1 MIIIKPIEVTGQNLT
16 SDVALS
22 EPEWSAGTTP
32 QDAIRRVGNILYR
45 AVVETTDSPIDGLS
59 ADPPT
64 WIKVGAANRFKMFDE
79 FYHSQTEADEVVTVT
94 IDPPQVVNSVTLLNV
109 DAVSVTIEIFDDH
122 GALIYQATKSMADNS
137 QVADYW
143 DYFFSPVLR
152 KKNVSFV
159 DLPSY
164 SRPIKITVAGEP
176 GGTVQVGGAFI
187 GAQRKIG
194 LTQYGTDRELM
205 NFSDINRDQ
214 FGIVNIVPRR
224 KADLASFQIDLD
236 TPQNDFVYDLLRS
249 LADIPCIYI
258 GDPNRDG
265 TIVYGYPRGVRIPY
279 ETPDYSKITLEV
291 ESVT

>member
-32 QDAIRRVGNILYR
+32 QDAIRRVGNVLYR
-45 AVVETTDSPIDGLS
+45 AVIETTDSPIDGLS

-109 DAVSVTIEIFDDH
+109 DAVSVTVEIFDDD
-122 GALIYQATKSMADNS
+122 GAPIYQATKSMLDNS
-137 QVADYW
+137 QVSDYW
-143 DYFFSPVLR
+143 HYFFSPVLR
-152 KKNVSFV
+152 KKNVSFI
-159 DLPSY
+159 DLPSF
-164 SRPIKITVAGEP
+164 SRPITVTVTGEAG
-176 GGTVQVGGAFI
+176 GIVLVGAVLI

-194 LTQYGTDRELM
+194 ITQYGTGRDLM

-214 FGIVNIVPRR
+214 FGTVNIVP
-224 KADLASFQIDLD
+224 KAKGDLASFKIDLD
-236 TPQNDFVYDLLRS
+236 TPQVDFVYDFLRGIS
-249 LADIPCIYI
+249 DIPCLYI
-258 GDPNRDG
+258 GDPNRAG
-265 TIVYGYPRGVRIPY
+265 AIVYGYPRGITTGY
-279 ETPDYSKITLEV
+279 ENAVYSKFNLEV